1 MIIVY
6 LPYSLLRHT
15 AKVSHLQPT
24 VGTEIMGDKKFMLN
38 ITATVNGLMAFSNTF
53 V

>member
-1 MIIVY
+1 
-6 LPYSLLRHT
+6 
-15 AKVSHLQPT
+15 

-38 ITATVNGLMAFSNTF
+38 ITAAVNGLMAFSNTF